1 MPKQNV
7 EPIRRRKGA
16 AKRNSLANIYQ
27 VLSRNVGQRWR
38 DVKAS
43 IYDHPKLQDPRIR
56 PAIRERL
63 DTLLVPR
70 RREPRSHH
78 VFRVNRKGF
87 LERIDHD
94 EASTVTAA
102 AA

>member
-7 EPIRRRKGA
+7 EPIRRRKDRPH
-16 AKRNSLANIYQ
+16 KRNSLANVYQ

-43 IYDHPKLQDPRIR
+43 IYDHPKLQDDRIR

-63 DTLLVPR
+63 QTLLAPR
-70 RREPRSHH
+70 RRPALSHH
-78 VFRVNRKGF
+78 VFRVNRKGV
-87 LERIDHD
+87 LERIPDA
-94 EASTVTAA
+94 EAA
-102 AA
+102 A